1 MEEEEEEEEEEAVLM
16 MQVESLTVV
25 VPVVVEEEEA
35 VVMMIVGRQLRVEME
50 EEAWCPTHVVPLHD
64 LGFGDCPLHTMADL
78 AENRHKLQ
86 SKEYP

>member
-1 MEEEEEEEEEEAVLM
+1 M
-16 MQVESLTVV
+16 MLVESLTVV
-25 VPVVVEEEEA
+25 VPVVVEEEEEA

-64 LGFGDCPLHTMADL
+64 LGFCYCPLRTLADL